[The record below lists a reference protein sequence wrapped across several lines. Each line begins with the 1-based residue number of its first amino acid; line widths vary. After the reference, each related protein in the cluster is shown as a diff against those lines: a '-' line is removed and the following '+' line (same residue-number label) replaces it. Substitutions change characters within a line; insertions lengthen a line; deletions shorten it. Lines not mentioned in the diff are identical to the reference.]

1 MLNHISER
9 GLSKNYLVK
18 IKNFTR
24 ATTNKI
30 NEEIDVLLES
40 KPNILIVHART
51 KDLTKQINSLNSF
64 KKILKKRNEISPTTE
79 LALSEIILR
88 KGKASLI
95 EHDNLNKKHLG
106 IKKLHL
112 NRKSYAAFANNILNL
127 FFFNFFSFDQH
138 I

>member
-40 KPNILIVHART
+40 KPNILIVHAHT

-64 KKILKKRNEISPTTE
+64 KKIFEKRNEISPTTE
-79 LALSEIILR
+79 LA
-88 KGKASLI
+88 
-95 EHDNLNKKHLG
+95 
-106 IKKLHL
+106 
-112 NRKSYAAFANNILNL
+112 
-127 FFFNFFSFDQH
+127 
-138 I
+138 